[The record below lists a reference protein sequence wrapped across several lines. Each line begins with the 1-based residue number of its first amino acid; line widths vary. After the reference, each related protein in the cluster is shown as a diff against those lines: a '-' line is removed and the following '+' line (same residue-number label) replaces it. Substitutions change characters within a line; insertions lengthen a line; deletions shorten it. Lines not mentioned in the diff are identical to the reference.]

1 MSITRLTRKRP
12 SHSGHTVLAPRG
24 GLAEL
29 LAKCWIKPMAVTLE
43 TDSLAYAA
51 QWLSAKGLIE
61 TEEGWKSRDG
71 TARAKIEEWL
81 GQLKVMIH
89 KTE

>member
-1 MSITRLTRKRP
+1 
-12 SHSGHTVLAPRG
+12 
-24 GLAEL
+24 
-29 LAKCWIKPMAVTLE
+29 MAVTLE